1 MWSLNKVFITG
12 NLTRDPE
19 LRYLPSGTAV
29 AELRLA
35 SNRRYKT
42 QQGEERDETCF
53 INVSAWGRQAE
64 TCNEFLNKGSAVL
77 IEGRLRYEEW
87 EKDGQKN
94 SRITIVA
101 DRVQFMD
108 SPRSGDDSRSAETD
122 GQPTRADT
130 DAPTPAPPATG
141 QPGGD
146 AADDEN
152 LPF

>member
-1 MWSLNKVFITG
+1 MVSLNKVFLTG

-35 SNRRYKT
+35 SSRRYKT
-42 QQGEERDETCF
+42 QQGEEREETCF
-53 INVSAWGRQAE
+53 VNVSAWGRQAE

-77 IEGRLRYEEW
+77 VEGRLRYEEW

-94 SRITIVA
+94 SRISIVA
-101 DRVQFMD
+101 DRVQFMG
-108 SPRSGDDSRSAETD
+108 SPRSEGETKSGETEGQSA
-122 GQPTRADT
+122 GSSGHA
-130 DAPTPAPPATG
+130 AASAMPAT
-141 QPGGD
+141 PKPDGD
-146 AADDEN
+146 AKDDEN